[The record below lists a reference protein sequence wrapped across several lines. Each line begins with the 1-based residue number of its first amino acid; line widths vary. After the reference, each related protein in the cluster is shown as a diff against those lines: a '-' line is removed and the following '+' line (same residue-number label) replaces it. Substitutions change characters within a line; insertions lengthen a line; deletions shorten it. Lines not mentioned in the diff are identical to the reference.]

1 MANEPSLEHAKFVA
15 EYAAHLMGC
24 GIHTSR
30 VVRNTKRLAE
40 SLNFDVKISVFQKSM
55 ILTMLNLETHETTS
69 EVIEIPALPIS
80 FEHNSEL
87 SGLSWEAVD
96 QKLPFNVLVEKYNK
110 IISAPRINILLLMI
124 LVGLA
129 NASFCKLFGG
139 DWASMAIVFL
149 ATVVGFFVR
158 VQMLHRHI
166 NHYLVFMVSAFVA
179 SLLASVSIF
188 FDITSDIAIATSV
201 LYLIPGVPLINGV
214 IDIVE
219 GHTLTGISRLTNAL
233 LLIFSIAIGMS
244 MTLLLVRDSLL

>member
-1 MANEPSLEHAKFVA
+1 MANESSPEQAKFVA

-30 VVRNTKRLAE
+30 VVRNTKRLGE
-40 SLNFDVKISVFQKSM
+40 SLNFEVKISVFQKSM
-55 ILTMLNLETHETTS
+55 ILTMLNTETQETTS
-69 EVIEIPALPIS
+69 EGIEIPALPIS

-96 QKLPFNVLVEKYNK
+96 QKLPFEVLVEKYNVL
-110 IISAPRINILLLMI
+110 ISAPRINISLMV

-139 DWASMAIVFL
+139 DWASMGIVFL

-166 NHYLVFMVSAFVA
+166 NHYLVLWFRLLWLHCWLRCLSFLILLQILPLLQVCFTLFRCSA
-179 SLLASVSIF
+179 
-188 FDITSDIAIATSV
+188 
-201 LYLIPGVPLINGV
+201 Y
-214 IDIVE
+214 
-219 GHTLTGISRLTNAL
+219 
-233 LLIFSIAIGMS
+233 
-244 MTLLLVRDSLL
+244 